1 MIVKRY
7 RLLIGA
13 GVSVLLLFLVVRNI
27 EVGKIALAL
36 RGADYSYLLLANLIR
51 LGAFG
56 LRAARWKILLRP
68 VKDLRARILLPRVL
82 IGYFGNYFL
91 PAQSGELLRA
101 FVLARGESLQTSA
114 VLATIIV
121 ERMLDV
127 LILLFGLLV
136 LLCLFPLPDWIMYVG
151 GLASLLF
158 AIGLLLL
165 ASWHYRGEDIA
176 RLLTARLSSPKST
189 GLAKISSSLASK
201 VKNLLASFSRGMLIL
216 REGRGMTVSALLSFS
231 AWSLMMVTFVLTG
244 ASLGISLTG
253 YIYVLLLVIFNLASL
268 VPALP
273 GKVGTLEFVF
283 AGILAA
289 FSADRS
295 DALAFALLFRVTH
308 ILPLVLGYFCLW
320 REGFDLIERAGASQ
334 KAAVKN
340 SSLTQEADWGQA
352 QE

>member
-1 MIVKRY
+1 LTVKRY

-13 GVSVLLLFLVVRNI
+13 GVSLLLLFLVIRNI

-36 RGADYSYLLLANLIR
+36 RGAGYSYLLLANLVR

-56 LRAARWKILLRP
+56 LRAVRWKYLLRP
-68 VKDLRARILLPRVL
+68 VKDLRARILLPRIL

-91 PAQSGELLRA
+91 PAQSGEVLRA
-101 FVLARGESLQTSA
+101 FALARGESLQTST

-121 ERMLDV
+121 ERMLDT

-136 LLCLFPLPDWIMYVG
+136 LLCLFPLPDWIRYVG
-151 GLASLLF
+151 GLAGLLF

-165 ASWHYRGEDIA
+165 ASWHYREKDITH
-176 RLLTARLSSPKST
+176 LLTT
-189 GLAKISSSLASK
+189 GLAKISSSLASR

-216 REGRGMTVSALLSFS
+216 REGRGMTLSALLSFS
-231 AWSLMMVTFVLTG
+231 AWSLMMATLVLTG

-253 YIYVLLLVIFNLASL
+253 YVYVLLLVIFNLASL

-295 DALAFALLFRVTH
+295 DALAFALLFRATH
-308 ILPLVLGYFCLW
+308 ILPLALGYFYLW
-320 REGFDLIERAGASQ
+320 REGFELIERAGASQ
-334 KAAVKN
+334 
-340 SSLTQEADWGQA
+340 EANA
-352 QE
+352 IS

>member
-13 GVSVLLLFLVVRNI
+13 GVSLLLLFLVVRNI
-27 EVGKIALAL
+27 EVGKLALAL
-36 RGADYSYLLLANLIR
+36 RGADYSYLVLANLFR

-56 LRAARWKILLRP
+56 LRAARWKYLLRP

-101 FVLARGESLQTSA
+101 FVLARGESLQTST

-151 GLASLLF
+151 GLAGLLF

-165 ASWHYRGEDIA
+165 ASWHYRREDITH
-176 RLLTARLSSPKST
+176 LLTT
-189 GLAKISSSLASK
+189 GLAKISSSWASK
-201 VKNLLASFSRGMLIL
+201 VKNLLASFSKGMVIL
-216 REGRGMTVSALLSFS
+216 KEGRGMMLPALLSFS
-231 AWSLMMVTFVLTG
+231 AWALMVVTFFLTG
-244 ASLGISLTG
+244 ASLGISLSG
-253 YIYVLLLVIFNLASL
+253 YVYILLLVIFNLASL

-283 AGILAA
+283 AGILVA

-295 DALAFALLFRVTH
+295 DAVAFALLFRATH
-308 ILPLVLGYFCLW
+308 ILPLALGYFYLW
-320 REGFDLIERAGASQ
+320 REGFELIERAGASQ
-334 KAAVKN
+334 
-340 SSLTQEADWGQA
+340 EANA
-352 QE
+352 IS

>member
-1 MIVKRY
+1 MVKRY

-13 GVSVLLLFLVVRNI
+13 GVSLLLLFLAVRNI
-27 EVGKIALAL
+27 EVGKLALAL
-36 RGADYSYLLLANLIR
+36 RGADYSYLVLASLFR

-56 LRAARWKILLRP
+56 LRAARWKYLLRP
-68 VKDLRARILLPRVL
+68 VKDLRVRILLPRVL

-91 PAQSGELLRA
+91 PVQSGELLRA
-101 FVLARGESLQTSA
+101 FALARGESLRIST

-151 GLASLLF
+151 GLAGLLF
-158 AIGLLLL
+158 AVGLLLL
-165 ASWHYRGEDIA
+165 ASWHYRGEDITH
-176 RLLTARLSSPKST
+176 LLTT

-201 VKNLLASFSRGMLIL
+201 VKNLLASFGKGMLIL
-216 REGRGMTVSALLSFS
+216 KEGRGMALSVLLSFL
-231 AWSLMMVTFVLTG
+231 AWSLMVITFFLTG
-244 ASLGISLTG
+244 ASLGISLNG
-253 YIYVLLLVIFNLASL
+253 YVYVLLLVIFNLASL

-295 DALAFALLFRVTH
+295 AALAFALLFRATH
-308 ILPLVLGYFCLW
+308 ILPLALGYFYLS
-320 REGFDLIERAGASQ
+320 REGFELIERAGASQ
-334 KAAVKN
+334 DANAI
-340 SSLTQEADWGQA
+340 S
-352 QE
+352 

>member
-136 LLCLFPLPDWIMYVG
+136 LLCLLPLPDWIMYVG
-151 GLASLLF
+151 GLASFLF

-165 ASWHYRGEDIA
+165 ASWHYREKDITH
-176 RLLTARLSSPKST
+176 LLTT

>member
-1 MIVKRY
+1 LIVRRY

-13 GVSVLLLFLVVRNI
+13 GVSLLLLFLVVRSI
-27 EVGKIALAL
+27 EVGKLALAL

-56 LRAARWKILLRP
+56 LRAARWKYLLRP
-68 VKDLRARILLPRVL
+68 VKDLRARILLPRIL

-101 FVLARGESLQTSA
+101 FALARGESLQTSA

-151 GLASLLF
+151 GLASFLF

-165 ASWHYRGEDIA
+165 AGWHYREKDITH
-176 RLLTARLSSPKST
+176 LLTT

-216 REGRGMTVSALLSFS
+216 REGRGMTLSAVLSFS

-244 ASLGISLTG
+244 ASLGISLAGYG
-253 YIYVLLLVIFNLASL
+253 YILLLVIFNLASL

-295 DALAFALLFRVTH
+295 DALAFAVLFRATH
-308 ILPLVLGYFCLW
+308 ILPLTLGYFYLW
-320 REGFDLIERAGASQ
+320 REGFDLIEHARASQ
-334 KAAVKN
+334 KAAVKG
-340 SSLTQEADWGQA
+340 SSLTREVD
-352 QE
+352 

>member
-1 MIVKRY
+1 MKRY

-13 GVSVLLLFLVVRNI
+13 GISLLLLFLVVRNI
-27 EVGKIALAL
+27 EVGKTALAL

-56 LRAARWKILLRP
+56 LRAARWKYLLRP

-121 ERMLDV
+121 EKMLDV
-127 LILLFGLLV
+127 LILLLGLLV
-136 LLCLFPLPDWIMYVG
+136 LLRLFPLPDWIMYVG

-158 AIGLLLL
+158 AIGLFLL
-165 ASWHYRGEDIA
+165 ASWHYRGEDITH
-176 RLLTARLSSPKST
+176 LLTARLSSPKST

-201 VKNLLASFSRGMLIL
+201 VKNLSASFSRGMAIWK
-216 REGRGMTVSALLSFS
+216 EGRRGMILPALLSFS
-231 AWSLMMVTFVLTG
+231 AWALMVVTFFLVG
-244 ASLGISLTG
+244 GSLGISLTG
-253 YIYVLLLVIFNLASL
+253 YVYVLLLVVFNLASL

-295 DALAFALLFRVTH
+295 DALAFALLFRMTH
-308 ILPLVLGYFCLW
+308 ILPLALGYFYLW
-320 REGFDLIERAGASQ
+320 REGFELIERARAPQ
-334 KAAVKN
+334 EAAVKG
-340 SSLTQEADWGQA
+340 SSLAGEAD
-352 QE
+352 